1 MTWSD
6 VNIENILVIEVGY
19 DGLIPMVDQNQNGEL
34 LGRIRSLRKKFAQTL
49 GFLPP
54 QVHI

>member
-19 DGLIPMVDQNQNGEL
+19 GLIPMVDQNQNGEL